1 MQGPVDSWS
10 ETNFEKMLRG
20 LSAGSFGL
28 TFVEASCGWHG
39 IGLGQLSTKSNI
51 SYKTT

>member
-1 MQGPVDSWS
+1 MQGPLDSWS
-10 ETNFEKMLRG
+10 EINFEKMLRG

-39 IGLGQLSTKSNI
+39 IGFGSALNKVEHI
-51 SYKTT
+51 I